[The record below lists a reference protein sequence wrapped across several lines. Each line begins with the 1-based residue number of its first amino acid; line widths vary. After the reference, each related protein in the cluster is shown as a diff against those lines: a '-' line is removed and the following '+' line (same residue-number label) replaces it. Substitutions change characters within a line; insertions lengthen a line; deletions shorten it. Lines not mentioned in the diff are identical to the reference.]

1 MVRAKELL
9 KSDRKAAAEE
19 AKRIK
24 ELQAQHNRLK
34 EVCRLTSHSA
44 VYHST

>member
-34 EVCRLTSHSA
+34 EVTQTIHELTGEC
-44 VYHST
+44 V